1 MANVDA
7 EALAR
12 EFGYQ
17 SDNQSVPRITV
28 TPKNNYEDLAKE
40 FGYDPN
46 YKEPVKP
53 EQSFWQGLAN
63 DPTLLGSSKRL
74 GVGILRGA
82 KDVLD
87 TGAEGLAKGTSYI
100 ASKVLPTSL
109 SAPIQQSAD
118 ELTASDKT
126 ARESFNKEYPSSEG
140 IIPNATEVGRVGGQI
155 AATLPVMPMRAIG
168 AINSATGALP
178 TILATGQKVAAPLI
192 NRLGAAAGTGALG
205 GAVLG
210 AATSS
215 INDKSLAENVG
226 EGAITGAIGGPLVAG
241 AAQAG
246 KSLAGKVVG
255 KISPTRSA
263 LAERAESLGI
273 NLKATQVSDSPTVKK
288 YDQISGMLPFSG
300 AQGITNN
307 QIGQFTRAVSKTF
320 GKDVEEI
327 TPQVISQARR
337 DIGNGMSTIYQG
349 ATVRADARLQ
359 NDLTNLIREV
369 HTNLPENEKGPIF
382 NNIRNIAAKVNASG
396 EIDGPAYDA
405 LVKYNGTLSKLQKSS
420 NPNIKN
426 AANEIRSALEGALD
440 RSIGPTQKA
449 ELTNLRRQY
458 KSAMTV
464 KDLVEG
470 DPEGKVNPLKL
481 MRKVSQAPGG
491 KVGSGELGELA
502 DIGREF
508 FINPADS
515 GTPLGSYILNNIAPA
530 IHNPI
535 SAAAAAGGAL
545 MKGAAFADLGLGAAG
560 LATNRLTRE
569 AVNSKTV
576 KDAII
581 RAGKGSTYGKTNALS
596 QTIEPYSSVLIE
608 NKNSNKKQL
617 ALPTALKN

>member
-1 MANVDA
+1 MANQD
-7 EALAR
+7 EDLAR

-17 SDNQSVPRITV
+17 SGNQTIPRITV
-28 TPKNNYEDLAKE
+28 TPANNHESLAKE

-46 YKEPVKP
+46 YQEPVKP

-63 DPTLLGSSKRL
+63 DPTLLGTTKRL
-74 GVGILRGA
+74 GIGALRGA

-87 TGAEGLAKGTSYI
+87 TGAEALAKGTSYV
-100 ASKVLPTSL
+100 ANKVLPTSL
-109 SAPIQQSAD
+109 SAPIQQSAN
-118 ELTASDKT
+118 ELSASDKA
-126 ARESFNKEYPSSEG
+126 ARETYTKEYPPSEG
-140 IIPNATEVGRVGGQI
+140 IIPNSTEVGRVGGQI

-168 AINSATGALP
+168 AINNAAGALP
-178 TILATGQKVAAPLI
+178 TVLATGQKIAAPLI

-210 AATSS
+210 ATTSS
-215 INDKSLAENVG
+215 TNDKSLAENVG
-226 EGAITGAIGGPLVAG
+226 EGSISGAIGGPLVAG
-241 AAQAG
+241 AAQLGKSVAG
-246 KSLAGKVVG
+246 KIVG
-255 KISPTRSA
+255 KISSTRAA
-263 LAERAESLGI
+263 LAERAENLGI
-273 NLKATQVSDSPTVKK
+273 NLKATQVSDSPTIKK

-327 TPQVISQARR
+327 TPQVISQARK
-337 DIGNGMSTIYQG
+337 DIGNNMSTIYQNS
-349 ATVRADARLQ
+349 TVQADSALQ
-359 NDLTNLIREV
+359 RDLTNIIREV
-369 HTNLPENEKGPIF
+369 HTNLPENEKSPIF
-382 NNIRNIAAKVNASG
+382 NNIRNIAAKVSSTG
-396 EIDGPAYDA
+396 EIDGPTYDA

-426 AANEIRSALEGALD
+426 AANDIRSALEGALD
-440 RSIGPTQKA
+440 RSIGPVQKEA
-449 ELTNLRRQY
+449 LTGLRRQY
-458 KSAMTV
+458 KSVMTV
-464 KDLVEG
+464 KDLVEN

-491 KVGSGELGELA
+491 KLGSGELGELA

-515 GTPLGSYILNNIAPA
+515 GTPLGTYILNNIAPA

-545 MKGAAFADLGLGAAG
+545 MKGAAFADLGLGATG
-560 LATNRLTRE
+560 LMINRISRE

-576 KDAII
+576 KEAII
-581 RAGKGSTYGKTNALS
+581 RAGKGSTYGNTNAIS
-596 QTIEPYSSVLIE
+596 QSIEPYSSTLVE
-608 NKNSNKKQL
+608 NRNSKKKTL
-617 ALPTALKN
+617 ALPTALEN